1 MKIEI
6 KKRQV
11 GLTGASK
18 DTKPP
23 NFQGFFSLLPIK
35 KKKDGP
41 ITHWQVTGKWR
52 EIFKAN
58 KFSPNFTFHTSHCI
72 LLYCNYRQ
80 LKQENH

>member
-35 KKKDGP
+35 KKKMDPSLIG
-41 ITHWQVTGKWR
+41 R
-52 EIFKAN
+52 
-58 KFSPNFTFHTSHCI
+58 
-72 LLYCNYRQ
+72 
-80 LKQENH
+80 

>member
-6 KKRQV
+6 KQV

-35 KKKDGP
+35 KKKMDPSLIG
-41 ITHWQVTGKWR
+41 R
-52 EIFKAN
+52 
-58 KFSPNFTFHTSHCI
+58 
-72 LLYCNYRQ
+72 
-80 LKQENH
+80 

>member
-35 KKKDGP
+35 KKRW
-41 ITHWQVTGKWR
+41 THHSLAGNWQVERNLQG
-52 EIFKAN
+52 
-58 KFSPNFTFHTSHCI
+58 
-72 LLYCNYRQ
+72 Q
-80 LKQENH
+80 